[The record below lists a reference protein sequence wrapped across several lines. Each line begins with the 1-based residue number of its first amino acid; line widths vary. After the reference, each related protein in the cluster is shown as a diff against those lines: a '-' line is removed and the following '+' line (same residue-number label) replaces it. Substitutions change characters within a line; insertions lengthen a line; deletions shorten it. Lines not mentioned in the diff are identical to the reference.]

1 MADAPAPTRP
11 HFYRSVHRLGNVAVF
26 RHAQAQMDRLG
37 ITTHLFERALLTP
50 TRPDVMD
57 GADVLWRER
66 DGVRIVVLTDPT
78 PNVGAKLVK
87 TVYRVEQ
94 QARARR

>member
-1 MADAPAPTRP
+1 M
-11 HFYRSVHRLGNVAVF
+11 S

-37 ITTHLFERALLTP
+37 ITTHLFERALLTL

-87 TVYRVEQ
+87 TVFRVEQ

>member
-1 MADAPAPTRP
+1 
-11 HFYRSVHRLGNVAVF
+11 
-26 RHAQAQMDRLG
+26 
-37 ITTHLFERALLTP
+37 
-50 TRPDVMD
+50 MD

-87 TVYRVEQ
+87 TVFRVEQ

>member
-1 MADAPAPTRP
+1 MTDTPAPTRP
-11 HFYRSVHRLGNVAVF
+11 HFYRSVHRLGNVAVS

-87 TVYRVEQ
+87 TVFRVEQ